1 MKSKAFILRQIGE
14 LLEKNKGLCEQE
26 VEQWFKDNES
36 KTVYELLT
44 FKKQISQNREYQ
56 DVSCMKWFRDEE
68 QE

>member
-1 MKSKAFILRQIGE
+1 MKFKAFILRQIGE
-14 LLEKNKGLCEQE
+14 LLEKNRGLCEQE

>member
-14 LLEKNKGLCEQE
+14 LLDKNRGLCEQE
-26 VEQWFKDNES
+26 IQQWIKDNES

-44 FKKQISQNREYQ
+44 FKKELSQTQEYQ
-56 DVSCMKWFRDEE
+56 NVSCMKWFRDEE

>member
-14 LLEKNKGLCEQE
+14 LLEKNRGLCEEEIQ
-26 VEQWFKDNES
+26 QWYKENES

-44 FKKQISQNREYQ
+44 FKKQISQSKEYQ

-68 QE
+68 Q